1 MAEHGN
7 TDHGNAVEF
16 DRRTLLTRALVA
28 GGAMALPFV
37 FNDTARAVVNGSD
50 ASTATDAGSAI
61 EFFSDPSLNFQALFA
76 LSAASYNA
84 SELGEVL
91 TTIDQIHAQGDS
103 YAAFYEAF
111 LERGEELRTR
121 AESFRRG
128 GHRVSAREAYMR
140 AASYFDQALY
150 FVLASSDPTRQHEG
164 EVYKKM
170 DGCWRAAAKLFT
182 PQFEYVRIPYRGTKL
197 PGWLLTP
204 QGTNRRRPTII
215 LNNGSDAQNID
226 LYVYG
231 GRAALERGW
240 NAFIF
245 EGPGQ
250 GSNLFLR
257 DMPFTV
263 EWEHVVS
270 SVIDVLIRRPDVS
283 RDRIALMGWS
293 FCGLSV
299 VRAAAYERRIA
310 ALVADPGVVSNFTKW
325 EQALGPQLLALL
337 DSGNK
342 AEFNAIWD
350 QVFAGLPAEEQFTI
364 QKRSEIFGQGSFYD
378 RMHLA
383 QQFTLSQ
390 STISRVKAPTLVIE
404 ADEEQFVPG
413 QAQQLYEQLTS
424 RKKLLTFTVAEGA
437 QFHCEPMAPQLRN
450 ELMFNWLED
459 TVG

>member
-1 MAEHGN
+1 MEKL
-7 TDHGNAVEF
+7 TMETQF
-16 DRRTLLTRALVA
+16 DRRTLLAGALVA

-37 FNDTARAVVNGSD
+37 FNDAARAVVNGSN
-50 ASTATDAGSAI
+50 ASPAPEADSAI
-61 EFFSDPSLNFQALFA
+61 EFFSDSSLNFQALFA

-91 TTIDQIHAQGDS
+91 TTINQIHAKGDT

-111 LERGEELRTR
+111 LERGIELQTR
-121 AESFRRG
+121 AESFMRA
-128 GHRVSAREAYMR
+128 GHKVSARDAYLR

-150 FVLASSDPTRQHEG
+150 FVLASSDPTRTHEG

-182 PQFEYVRIPYRGTKL
+182 PQFEYVSIPYRGTKL

-204 QGTNRRRPTII
+204 PGPSRRRPTII

-257 DMPFTV
+257 NMPFTV

-270 SVIDVLIRRPDVS
+270 SVIDVLVRRPGVS
-283 RDRIALMGWS
+283 RGRIALMGWS

-325 EQALGPQLLALL
+325 EEALGSKLLALL
-337 DSGNK
+337 DAGDK
-342 AEFNAIWD
+342 AEFNSIWD
-350 QVFAGLPAEEQFTI
+350 EVFKGLPAEEQFTI

-390 STISRVKAPTLVIE
+390 STISRVEAPTLVIE

-413 QAQQLYEQLTS
+413 QAQQVYKELTA
-424 RKKLLTFTVAEGA
+424 RKKLLTFTVAEGG

-459 TVG
+459 TLG

>member
-1 MAEHGN
+1 MDKPTME
-7 TDHGNAVEF
+7 TQF
-16 DRRTLLTRALVA
+16 DRRTLLTGALVA
-28 GGAMALPFV
+28 GGALALPFA
-37 FNDTARAVVNGSD
+37 FNDTARAAVKGSS
-50 ASTATDAGSAI
+50 ASTATDPVSAI
-61 EFFSDPSLNFQALFA
+61 QFFADPTLNFQALFA

-91 TTIDQIHAQGDS
+91 STINQVHANGDS

-111 LERGEELRTR
+111 LERGNELQTR
-121 AESFRRG
+121 AKSFLRA
-128 GHRVSAREAYMR
+128 GHKVSAREAYLR
-140 AASYFDQALY
+140 ATSYFDQALY

-164 EVYKKM
+164 EVYQQM

-182 PQFEYVRIPYRGTKL
+182 PQFEYVRIPYKGTKL

-204 QGTNRRRPTII
+204 PGPNRRRPTII

-250 GSNLFLR
+250 GSNLFLHN
-257 DMPFTV
+257 MPFTV
-263 EWEHVVS
+263 EWEHVVG
-270 SVIDVLIRRPDVS
+270 SVLDVLVRRPDVS

-310 ALVADPGVVSNFTKW
+310 ALVADPGVNSNFTKW
-325 EQALGPQLLALL
+325 QQALGPQLIALL
-337 DSGNK
+337 DSGNET
-342 AEFNAIWD
+342 EFNTIWD
-350 QVFAGLPAEEQFTI
+350 QVFASLPAEEQFTI

-390 STISRVKAPTLVIE
+390 ETIARVKAPTLVIE

-413 QAQQLYEQLTS
+413 QAQQVYEQLTT

-459 TVG
+459 TLG